1 MSGHRL
7 LYIDDD
13 PGLGRL
19 VQRQLQ
25 RLGHDVEIATDGEAG
40 LARVSAGGIDVVAL
54 DHYMPGRDGLD
65 ILNAICALPDP
76 PPVIFVT
83 GTSESRIAVSA
94 LKAGAT
100 DYVVKDVGG
109 EFVEL
114 LEAAIRSSV
123 ASVTLR
129 REKAAAD
136 RAVVEARDRFE
147 ALAAERQML
156 MREVNHRVGN
166 SLQLVAAFLHLQ
178 SNGSASAETKAA
190 LVEANRR
197 VLAIAQVHRR
207 LYTSDDVKAVA
218 LDSYLAALIGDLR
231 DSADGIGELLSL
243 QAIAI
248 MTDADSAVT
257 IGVIVTELV
266 INAMK
271 YAYPESTGP
280 IRVRLEAADGDH
292 RCRLIVEDDGIG
304 RAQSTSK
311 SSEASTGI
319 GRTIIAAMAS
329 KLSATVAYEDAAAG
343 TMAVVSFAVAQPQGP
358 GSMSTMAPP
367 GSSTKLAL

>member
-1 MSGHRL
+1 MTGHRL

-13 PGLGRL
+13 PGLGRF

-25 RLGHDVEIATDGEAG
+25 RLGHQVEIATDGEAG
-40 LARVSAGGIDVVAL
+40 LARVAEGGIDAVAL

-65 ILNAICALPDP
+65 ILDAIRALPDA

-114 LEAAIRSSV
+114 LEAAVRSSV
-123 ASVTLR
+123 ASVTLK

-136 RAVVEARDRFE
+136 RAILEARDRFE

-178 SNGSASAETKAA
+178 ANGSASAETKAA

-218 LDSYLAALIGDLR
+218 LDSYLAALVGDLR
-231 DSADGIGELLSL
+231 DSAEGIGDLLSL
-243 QAIAI
+243 DTVPIV
-248 MTDADSAVT
+248 TDADSAVT

-271 YAYPESTGP
+271 YAYPGSSGP
-280 IRVRLEAADGDH
+280 IRVRLETADPPPN
-292 RCRLIVEDDGIG
+292 CRLVVEDDGVG
-304 RAQSTSK
+304 RDATPPQTSD
-311 SSEASTGI
+311 ASTGI
-319 GRTIIAAMAS
+319 GRTIIDAMAS
-329 KLSATVAYEDAAAG
+329 KLSATVAYEGAVAG
-343 TMAVVSFAVAQPQGP
+343 TRAVVAFAVADPQNPGP
-358 GSMSTMAPP
+358 MAAMAPSVP
-367 GSSTKLAL
+367 SAMPS